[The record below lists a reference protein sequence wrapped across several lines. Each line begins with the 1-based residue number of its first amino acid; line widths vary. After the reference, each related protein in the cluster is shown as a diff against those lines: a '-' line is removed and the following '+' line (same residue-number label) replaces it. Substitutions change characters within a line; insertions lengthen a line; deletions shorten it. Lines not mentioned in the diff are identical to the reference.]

1 MVNVLDFTH
10 IINEQAVFPGDDPP
24 EFFSHC
30 TLEKDGFL
38 ETRLNI
44 SSHTGTHMDA
54 PAHMIKGG
62 AFLNQ
67 FSLEKYMGTGIVVHV
82 PNNYPGQPIGTENLS
97 FLESYRGKIDFVL
110 LYTGWSRFWG
120 QKRYLR
126 DFPVLTAAAALQL
139 STFNLKG
146 IGTDTISIDPMTS
159 EDFENHR
166 IFMTRNIVIIENL
179 ANLSAAPRG
188 TFPFFCIPLFFE
200 KADGS
205 PVRAF
210 TYLPASGSLESI

>member
-1 MVNVLDFTH
+1 VNVLDFTH
-10 IINEQAVFPGDDPP
+10 ILHKNIPVFPGDDPP

-82 PNNYPGQPIGTENLS
+82 PDNCPGQTIGTENLS

-120 QKRYLR
+120 QERYLL
-126 DFPVLTAAAALQL
+126 DFPVLTAEAAQRL
-139 STFNLKG
+139 SDFNLKG
-146 IGTDTISIDPMTS
+146 IGTDTISIDPMSS

-166 IFMTRNIVIIENL
+166 IFMTRNILIIENL

-188 TFPFFCIPLFFE
+188 TFPFFCIPLSFE